1 MILVLSEIDWSY
13 IKQRHQ
19 IFSEKL
25 AQNEQVVYLG
35 RVGLRLP
42 TINEI
47 ITLLF
52 KIRNSSKYANK
63 APENIELL
71 NTRLFLPPLNNVFRL
86 YNKLIIRILFK
97 SKKNSISRIIFYQP
111 TSLTFD
117 ICNYINPV
125 IVHYDCVQDY
135 RFHPRRSVVS
145 KWEENLVNRATF
157 ITADSVVNFERLKHT
172 NKVLVPP
179 GINCKNFDK
188 IKPSEYNG
196 RWKCVYYGNIRD
208 DLDFDLIEAVAS
220 MDNVELRLI
229 GPLNTNYDFS
239 SNCRLLPPVSFE
251 EIGGVLNSANIILL
265 PYKTND
271 FTRAI
276 LPAKFFECIASNRP
290 IIYSGIDIPLEYKDK
305 VFHISEFIDNP
316 LIVNN
321 FNTKIF
327 DINQFDWSIRF
338 QSFYGN

>member
-42 TINEI
+42 TISE
-47 ITLLF
+47 LLNLIL
-52 KIRNSSKYANK
+52 KIRSSSKYANK
-63 APENIELL
+63 IPQNIELL
-71 NTRLFLPPLNNVFRL
+71 NTRLFLPPLNNAFRI
-86 YNKLIIRILFK
+86 YNKLIIRILFR

-117 ICNYINPV
+117 ICNYINPG

-135 RFHPRRSVVS
+135 RFHPRSSVVS
-145 KWEENLVNRATF
+145 EWEEKLVNRATF
-157 ITADSVVNFERLKHT
+157 LTADSVVNFERLKHP

-179 GINCKNFDK
+179 GIYCKYFEN
-188 IKPSEYNG
+188 IKPSEYNDH
-196 RWKCVYYGNIRD
+196 WKCVYYGNIRD
-208 DLDFDLIEAVAS
+208 DLDFDLIEAVAK

-229 GPLNTNYDFS
+229 GPVNTDYNFS

-251 EIGGVLNSANIILL
+251 EIVDVLNSANIILL

-271 FTRAI
+271 FTKAI

-290 IIYSGIDIPLEYKDK
+290 IIYSGIDIPSEFKNK
-305 VFHISEFIDNP
+305 VFHINEFIKNP

-321 FNTKIF
+321 FNSKLF

-338 QSFYGN
+338 DSFYGR